1 MLLIAGKNS
10 LALTLTGLAVLLLRV
25 PSRRGVEDAG
35 TEFCRGSLNSDV
47 HQVFT
52 FPQSESI
59 FYPHMDL
66 IIIYVD
72 ADVINAV

>member
-1 MLLIAGKNS
+1 M
-10 LALTLTGLAVLLLRV
+10 
-25 PSRRGVEDAG
+25 EDAG